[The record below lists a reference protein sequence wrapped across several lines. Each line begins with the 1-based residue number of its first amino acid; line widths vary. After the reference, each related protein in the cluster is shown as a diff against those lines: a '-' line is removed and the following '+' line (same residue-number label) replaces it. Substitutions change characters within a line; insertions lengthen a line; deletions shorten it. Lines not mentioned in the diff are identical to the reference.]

1 MCGGGRDT
9 KSSKLVVFQI
19 MFPVSL
25 TSEELG
31 KCLQALEV
39 YVEKHWQTLEV
50 QTSKV
55 CQRFSIS
62 LEVKTSGNR

>member
-9 KSSKLVVFQI
+9 KCSKLVVFRI

-25 TSEELG
+25 IPEELG
-31 KCLQALEV
+31 KCLHALEV
-39 YVEKHWQTLEV
+39 YVEKHWQTLEA

-55 CQRFSIS
+55 CQRFSTS
-62 LEVKTSGNR
+62 LEVKTSWNR